1 MSMFTDV
8 TRMSTE
14 DTPESGKQYNT
25 EQTRATRLKID
36 TERDFIDYK
45 EEHNLSD
52 AEALRRLTRE
62 ALDDTDETLDT
73 VQKLSIFGAVAY
85 VGMYAVA
92 GFEAAGTLGGLFI
105 ALMLLWSTLST
116 VWRFVGGSDG

>member
-85 VGMYAVA
+85 IGMYAVA

-116 VWRFVGGSDG
+116 VRRFLG

>member
-1 MSMFTDV
+1 
-8 TRMSTE
+8 MSTE

-62 ALDDTDETLDT
+62 ALDDTDETLST
-73 VQKLSIFGAVAY
+73 VNKTALVAGAAY
-85 VGMYAVA
+85 IAVIVFATVEAAAAVA
-92 GFEAAGTLGGLFI
+92 GAYI
-105 ALMLLWSTLST
+105 AFLIFWSSFPHLT
-116 VWRFVGGSDG
+116 D

>member
-8 TRMSTE
+8 TRMSTG

-36 TERDFIDYK
+36 TERDFIEYRD
-45 EEHNLSD
+45 EHNLSD

-62 ALDDTDETLDT
+62 ALDDTDDTLDT
-73 VQKLSIFGAVAY
+73 VQKLSIFGAVGYIA
-85 VGMYAVA
+85 VYAVA
-92 GFEAAGTLGGLFI
+92 GFEAAGALAGVFI
-105 ALMLLWSTLST
+105 AMLLLWSSLPGLR
-116 VWRFVGGSDG
+116 RFLGG